1 MGKKAGQ
8 ILSALAF
15 TATVGSGAALADT
28 SVITNSTASTTVSNE
43 VESSIVSNSSTIL
56 SSSTETIDSYSSL
69 QGESAIH
76 EDFQVSQKQFDEGQS
91 TAQENKSEASS
102 PSIQHEGVV
111 NLSNASVSSSS
122 TAQSKG
128 KLSPLWY
135 SDANPESRLDAKS
148 FVSQTPAISSTN
160 SNPPHKSDP
169 FSGIIDELGFL
180 SEITLPL
187 ALGGGFGGLASDNN
201 YPSLVLIFI
210 PLILALIVSRMYIFS
225 RYTDR
230 LRYTGFIH
238 APRSDTLWAFDF
250 ATPPRWV
257 LSTALSRALR

>member
-1 MGKKAGQ
+1 MGKKARQ

-15 TATVGSGAALADT
+15 TATVGSGAALADA
-28 SVITNSTASTTVSNE
+28 SVVTNSTASTTVSNE
-43 VESSIVSNSSTIL
+43 VESSIVSNSSTI
-56 SSSTETIDSYSSL
+56 SSSSNEQKSIDSSPL
-69 QGESAIH
+69 QGESATH
-76 EDFQVSQKQFDEGQS
+76 EDFQISQKQFDEEQS
-91 TAQENKSEASS
+91 TTQENKSEASS
-102 PSIQHEGVV
+102 ASTQNEGVV
-111 NLSNASVSSSS
+111 NLSKASVSSSS

-148 FVSQTPAISSTN
+148 FVSQTPATSSTN

-187 ALGGGFGGLASDNN
+187 ALGGGFGGFASDKN

-210 PLILALIVSRMYIFS
+210 PLILALIASRMYIFS

-230 LRYTGFIH
+230 LRYSGFIH

-257 LSTALSRALR
+257 LSTALSRA